1 MGTRNKARLRLYI
14 VIMIKAIKIG
24 HLRITWVLRHQWE
37 KEEPETFLMRSTREL
52 GFFFRKDRAV
62 GTRKRGRAM
71 FDRDNLSPSYMF
83 GLNLIWAKTWICV
96 DWRVLHLEEGKK

>member
-1 MGTRNKARLRLYI
+1 MGTRNKARIRLYI

-37 KEEPETFLMRSTREL
+37 KEEPETFLMRSTRQL

-71 FDRDNLSPSYMF
+71 FDRDNLSPSYML

-96 DWRVLHLEEGKK
+96 DWRVLHLEEKK

>member
-1 MGTRNKARLRLYI
+1 MGSRNKAGLRLYI

-24 HLRITWVLRHQWE
+24 HLRITLVLRHQWE
-37 KEEPETFLMRSTREL
+37 KEEPETFLMRSTRQL
-52 GFFFRKDRAV
+52 GLFFRKDRAV

-71 FDRDNLSPSYMF
+71 FDRDNLSPSYML
-83 GLNLIWAKTWICV
+83 GLNLIWAKTWVCV